1 VRYNFNKEA
10 HLKSRKAGEK
20 KKKKRKEK
28 LIGVQMNENVE

>member
-20 KKKKRKEK
+20 EK
-28 LIGVQMNENVE
+28 LIGVQTKEKVE